1 MTATTAR
8 TPQPAPG
15 LGRPRRHRTLALV
28 AAGTMAAAGLGVGLA
43 VGLGGGRSHAAGS
56 TYSYYRSVMAG
67 YGVGPG
73 SMMGAPGSYGPAGG
87 VPGYGW
93 MMGGTGAPG
102 WMTGGSLPGYM
113 SGGTGAGG
121 TGPGGTG
128 ATADP
133 GSIMGSLLAGAPGPR
148 VSASDA
154 ARLGTEVPAGARVDR
169 AANRII
175 FTGATVHLTVEASP
189 TMPAE
194 NFRIAGLTDPTVVV
208 PTGARVTIEL
218 INADGD
224 MAHGLVVT
232 AAGTAATWMP
242 MAAAAPAFPGAAV
255 WFLGDATAAG
265 MHRADITFTASTPGS
280 YRYLCPIPGHAQE
293 GMVGTFTVG

>member
-8 TPQPAPG
+8 TPPPAPG
-15 LGRPRRHRTLALV
+15 MGRSRRRRTLALV
-28 AAGTMAAAGLGVGLA
+28 TAGTVAAAGLGLGLA
-43 VGLGGGRSHAAGS
+43 AGLGGGPSHATGS
-56 TYSYYRSVMAG
+56 TYSYYRSVMAR

-113 SGGTGAGG
+113 SGGTGAA
-121 TGPGGTG
+121 GTG
-128 ATADP
+128 AGGTADP
-133 GSIMGSLLAGAPGPR
+133 GTIMGSLFAGAPGPR
-148 VSASDA
+148 VSAADA
-154 ARLGTEVPAGARVDR
+154 ARLGAEVPAGAGVER
-169 AANRII
+169 AANRIT
-175 FTGATVHLTVEASP
+175 FTGRTVALTVVASP

-194 NFRIAGLTDPTVVV
+194 SFRIAGLTDPTVVV

-232 AAGTAATWMP
+232 AAGAAATWMP
-242 MAAAAPAFPGAAV
+242 MAAAPPAFPGAAV
-255 WFLGDATAAG
+255 WFLGDATPAG
-265 MHRADITFTASTPGS
+265 MHVADITFTASAPGS
-280 YRYLCPIPGHAQE
+280 YRYLCPVPGHAQE
-293 GMVGTFTVG
+293 GMIGTFTVG